1 MWQYIVR
8 QLLQRLLILF
18 IISFLAFI
26 ILGQMDDPA
35 QLLKTMNPL
44 ITQTEI
50 DAYIKQQGL
59 DKPIVIR
66 YFYWVKNALLY
77 QDFGI
82 SRQYYTPTF
91 ELLMQRIPNTIYL
104 QAIILLI
111 IVLISLPL
119 GIFSAVK
126 QYSTFDYIFTF
137 LAFTGAAIPAFWFAL
152 MLIILFG
159 VLPSPGYRL
168 PFTGMFS
175 DKVVVKGVEMSYEA
189 APLYAKFVDR
199 VKHLVLPVLS
209 GSIVSLA
216 GLTRYTRSALLE
228 VIRQDYVRT
237 ARAKGLPERKVI
249 FSHALRNAMIPIATI
264 LIQSIPGLFAG
275 SIIIEQIFGWP
286 GMGKLTFDAVMNND
300 YTLAMT
306 SIMFLSFLTV
316 IFTLIADIS
325 YAFLDPRITYR

>member
-26 ILGQMDDPA
+26 ILGQMGDPV
-35 QLLKTMNPL
+35 QLLKTVNPL
-44 ITQTEI
+44 ITQEEI
-50 DAYIKQQGL
+50 DDYIKQQGL
-59 DKPIVIR
+59 DKPIVVR
-66 YFYWVKNALLY
+66 YFYWLKNALLY

-91 ELLMQRIPNTIYL
+91 QLLMERIPNTVYL
-104 QAIILLI
+104 QTIIFIIIILI
-111 IVLISLPL
+111 ALPI

-126 QYSTFDYIFTF
+126 QYSTFDYVFTF
-137 LAFTGAAIPAFWFAL
+137 LAFVGHSIPYFWFAL
-152 MLIILFG
+152 VLIILFG
-159 VLPSPGYRL
+159 VLPPPHLRL

-175 DKVVVKGVEMSYEA
+175 DKVIVNGEVMSYEA
-189 APLYAKFVDR
+189 APLFAKFVDR
-199 VKHLVLPVLS
+199 VKHLILPVIS

-216 GLTRYTRSALLE
+216 GLTRYSRSALLE
-228 VIRQDYVRT
+228 VIRQDYIRT
-237 ARAKGLPERKVI
+237 ARAKGLPENKVI

-264 LIQSIPGLFAG
+264 LIQSIPGLLAG
-275 SIIIEQIFGWP
+275 SLIMEQIFGWP
-286 GMGKLTFDAVMNND
+286 GMGKLTYDAVMNND
-300 YTLAMT
+300 YPLAMT
-306 SIMFLSFLTV
+306 SIMFFSFLTV

>member
-8 QLLQRLLILF
+8 QLLQRILILF

-26 ILGQMDDPA
+26 LLGQMDDPV
-35 QLLKTMNPL
+35 QLLKTINPM

-50 DAYIKQQGL
+50 NAYIRQQGL
-59 DKPIVIR
+59 DKPIYLR
-66 YFYWVKNALLY
+66 YFYWLRNALHG
-77 QDFGI
+77 DFGT

-91 ELLMQRIPNTIYL
+91 KLLMQRIPNTIYL
-104 QAIILLI
+104 QAIILI
-111 IVLISLPL
+111 IIILVAIPI
-119 GIFSAVK
+119 GIYSAVH
-126 QYSTFDYIFTF
+126 QYSKFDYIFTF
-137 LAFTGAAIPAFWFAL
+137 LAFAGAAIPYFWFAL
-152 MLIILFG
+152 LLIILFG
-159 VLPSPGYRL
+159 VLPPPGLRL
-168 PFTGMFS
+168 PFTGMMS
-175 DKVVVKGVEMSYEA
+175 DTVVVNGSIVPYES
-189 APLYAKFVDR
+189 APLFTKFVDR
-199 VKHLVLPVLS
+199 LKHLILPVLS

-216 GLTRYTRSALLE
+216 GLIRYSRSALLE

-249 FSHALRNAMIPIATI
+249 YIHALRNAMIPIATI

-275 SIIIEQIFGWP
+275 ALIMEQIFGWP

-325 YAFLDPRITYR
+325 YAFLDPRIAYR

>member
-1 MWQYIVR
+1 MWQYIVK

-18 IISFLAFI
+18 IISFLVFI
-26 ILGQMDDPA
+26 TLGQMGDPVDV
-35 QLLKTMNPL
+35 LKSTNPL
-44 ITQTEI
+44 ITQAQI
-50 DAYIKQQGL
+50 DEYKKQQGL

-66 YFYWVKNALLY
+66 YFYWLNNALHG
-77 QDFGI
+77 DFGI

-91 ELLMQRIPNTIYL
+91 ELIMQRIPNTVYL

-119 GIFSAVK
+119 GIFSAVN

-137 LAFTGAAIPAFWFAL
+137 LAFTGAAIPYFWFAL
-152 MLIILFG
+152 VLIIIFG
-159 VLPSPGYRL
+159 VLPPPGYRL

-175 DKVVVKGVEMSYEA
+175 DTVVVGGKVVPYQA
-189 APLYAKFVDR
+189 APLFIKFVDR
-199 VKHLVLPVLS
+199 IKHLVLPVIS
-209 GSIVSLA
+209 GSIVSLS

-237 ARAKGLPERKVI
+237 ARAKGLPERRVI
-249 FSHALRNAMIPIATI
+249 YTHALRNAMIPIATI
-264 LIQSIPGLFAG
+264 LIQSIPGLLAG
-275 SIIIEQIFGWP
+275 SVIMEQIFGWP
-286 GMGKLTFDAVMNND
+286 GMGKLTYDAIMNND

-306 SIMFLSFLTV
+306 CIMFFSFLTV